1 VQFVI
6 IDLDQKRSPAQRG
19 LVDKYYTG
27 YIPHVVILNSSGK
40 AVYNA
45 AGEVEESKVIALL
58 EKLLQ

>member
-1 VQFVI
+1 MQFVI
-6 IDLDQKRSPAQRG
+6 IDLDRKRPAAQRG

-45 AGEVEESKVIALL
+45 AGEVEESKVITIL

>member
-1 VQFVI
+1 MI
-6 IDLDQKRSPAQRG
+6 IDLDQKRPPAQRG

-45 AGEVEESKVIALL
+45 AGEVEESKVIAIL
-58 EKLLQ
+58 EKLLK

>member
-6 IDLDQKRSPAQRG
+6 IDLDQKRSPAQHG

-45 AGEVEESKVIALL
+45 AGEVEESKVIAIL
-58 EKLLQ
+58 EKLLK